1 MECTTIVYGIHL
13 EREANKHKN
22 GPLWHDGR
30 KGTLLQMSVFTEVFI
45 SKQESRHVKGRL
57 LEDGANVILFVESQS
72 NIF

>member
-1 MECTTIVYGIHL
+1 MVFIWREKQINTKMALFGTTV
-13 EREANKHKN
+13 
-22 GPLWHDGR
+22 R

-45 SKQESRHVKGRL
+45 SRQESRHVKGRL